1 MTEKDKELIRKAKS
15 YTYFDWYKVCDLEK
29 VADTEEAKSELKN
42 IKTSLYHEEEWYAGL
57 L

>member
-15 YTYFDWYKVCDLEK
+15 YTYFDFLKVCDLEK

-42 IKTSLYHEEEWYAGL
+42 IKTSLYHE
-57 L
+57 